1 MEHGPWTPLEVQDV
15 LEVGQPT
22 SPVCP
27 GLRRVLGCK
36 TSRAKL
42 GMSWANWDVSV
53 TQSGVVWAWLA
64 VLTALRGH
72 VNIEVIGDVQVLH
85 WEAL

>member
-15 LEVGQPT
+15 LEVGQLT

-64 VLTALRGH
+64 VLTALR

>member
-1 MEHGPWTPLEVQDV
+1 MEHGPWTPLEVW
-15 LEVGQPT
+15 QPT
-22 SPVCP
+22 IPVCT

-36 TSRAKL
+36 TSSAKL

-64 VLTALRGH
+64 VLMALKGH